1 MDDSTLP
8 NPRSPAL
15 RLGAHVLAHLRAV
28 AEGIAPGVAAR
39 RYLLTAAD
47 DGTALRAHRAAV
59 DVATAVVR
67 RAGLGSRWRLLR
79 VAQLPAIALAAP
91 IPLEEWAEAK
101 GYGDFSHDEL
111 LALYQED
118 NPTPAPDRKSRQIE
132 RLRQARL
139 ALLDELA
146 SFTAEPPSLTDPVS
160 HWFPEELA
168 ARLQRA
174 GFVQL
179 GDLRTAIA
187 IGGRW
192 WRGLPAYGPVKAAAL
207 ADQVGALVGWPS
219 APAWQGDAVGSARA
233 AEAGELLE
241 TWIKARTQ
249 SAQTARAYRREV
261 QRFLVWLLAE
271 RRAELA
277 AVSADDCAAYIA
289 FLRAVPAEWM
299 SRRNAGRFAPGWAPF
314 AGQPSVSSQRYA
326 LTVLN
331 AFSAWAVRSGALAR
345 NPWELVNLRLPDDAA
360 AAPEGSRAFTPAAWA
375 ALLAQ
380 VPRLQPAAAARMT
393 WLLTFSQATGLRA
406 AELLRAR
413 RGDVVSR
420 DEGIWLRVH
429 GKGARNR
436 LVPVPRVALAATERY
451 FEARGLV
458 WGAAH
463 PHTPL
468 LAVLARPELP
478 GTDAPAAGPLPVL
491 DAAERRRRGYLS
503 YSTLAPAFKRFA
515 RAALASLP
523 LDEREVALG
532 ASLHWLRH
540 THATRAAEAQVSPDV
555 LQANLGHADPRTT
568 AGYYRAQER
577 RRAEQME
584 RVFSDSPEGL

>member
-1 MDDSTLP
+1 MNDSNLP
-8 NPRSPAL
+8 QSRSPSL

-28 AEGIAPGVAAR
+28 AAGIAPGAAAR

-59 DVATAVVR
+59 DVAAAVVR

-79 VAQLPAIALAAP
+79 VAQLPASALAAP
-91 IPLEEWAEAK
+91 VSLEEWAEAK
-101 GYGDFSHDEL
+101 GYEGFSHDEL
-111 LALYQED
+111 LPLYQED
-118 NPTPAPDRKSRQIE
+118 NPVPAPDRKSRQIE
-132 RLRQARL
+132 RLRVARL

-146 SFTAEPPSLTDPVS
+146 SFAAEPPSLADPVTQ
-160 HWFPEELA
+160 WFPEELA

-192 WRGLPAYGPVKAAAL
+192 WRGLPAYGPIKAAAL

-219 APAWQGDAVGSARA
+219 APAWRADEIGSARA
-233 AEAGELLE
+233 AEAGALMES
-241 TWIKARTQ
+241 WISARTQ

-271 RRAELA
+271 RRVGLAEA
-277 AVSADDCAAYIA
+277 SADDCAAYIA
-289 FLRAVPAEWM
+289 FLQAVPAEWI
-299 SRRNAGRFAPGWAPF
+299 SRRSAGRFAPGWAPF

-345 NPWELVNLRLPDDAA
+345 NPWELVNLRLPDDAN
-360 AAPEGSRAFTPAAWA
+360 AAPDSSRAFTPAAWA
-375 ALLAQ
+375 ALIA
-380 VPRLQPAAAARMT
+380 RLDGLSPAVRARMS
-393 WLLTFSQATGLRA
+393 WLVLFARATGLRA
-406 AELLRAR
+406 GELLRAR
-413 RGDVVSR
+413 RADLIER
-420 DEGIWLRVH
+420 DGGWWLHVH

-436 LVPVPRVALAATERY
+436 LVPVPRPALQATRDY
-451 FEARGLV
+451 FAARGLV
-458 WGAAH
+458 LEASH
-463 PHTPL
+463 PNTPL
-468 LAVLARPELP
+468 LAILAAPELP
-478 GTDAPAAGPLPVL
+478 GADAPAAGRVPVP
-491 DAAERRRRGYLS
+491 DAAERVSRGFLS
-503 YSTLAPAFKRFA
+503 YSTLAPAFKRLA
-515 RAALASLP
+515 RAAFAALP
-523 LDEREVALG
+523 LAEREAALG

-540 THATRAAEAQVSPDV
+540 THATRAAEAAVPVDV
-555 LQANLGHADPRTT
+555 LQANLGQADPRTT
-568 AGYYRAQER
+568 AVYYRAQEK

-584 RVFSDSPEGL
+584 RVFSGEF